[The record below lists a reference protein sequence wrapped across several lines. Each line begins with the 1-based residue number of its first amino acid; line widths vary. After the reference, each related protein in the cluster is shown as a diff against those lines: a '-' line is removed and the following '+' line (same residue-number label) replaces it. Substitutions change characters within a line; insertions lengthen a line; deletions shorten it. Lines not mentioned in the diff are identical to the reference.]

1 MFSYFKDNLQ
11 CFKVSYNSL
20 KPSAAHHSMSAGFI
34 CNYKP
39 DTSNSPSNSGVVQRA
54 FSSDS
59 DILSPASQ
67 FTYKVIS

>member
-1 MFSYFKDNLQ
+1 MFSYFKHHLQ

-39 DTSNSPSNSGVVQRA
+39 DTSNSPFNSGVVQRA
-54 FSSDS
+54 FSSNA
-59 DILSPASQ
+59 DIWLPASQ
-67 FTYKVIS
+67 FT